1 MTDVVVAALMLLTG
15 LAMCTR
21 GALRMRHTF
30 PSWAAISGALIGAG
44 LIETTGAHHFL
55 HSPLSIGAAV
65 VAAAA
70 FGAASYQF
78 YEIAVLVAP
87 TTMGIAVAAAVM
99 VAFST
104 RWSWLIAGIGALVG
118 LVLGSFAIISS
129 LHRAVLTALTS
140 VSGATL
146 ALTGVLLLIGP
157 IDTVDLAH
165 GTTTQQVADNVWWL
179 IGGIA
184 LAVLGAAVQIIKG
197 ERHRVTMR
205 DRWVDADGGQLR
217 AT

>member
-44 LIETTGAHHFL
+44 LLESTGSHRFL
-55 HSPLSIGAAV
+55 ESPASLVAALVVGAAL
-65 VAAAA
+65 
-70 FGAASYQF
+70 GAACFQF
-78 YEIAVLVAP
+78 YEVTVLAVP
-87 TTMGIAVAAAVM
+87 TTMGIAVAAVVM
-99 VAFST
+99 VACNV
-104 RWSWLIAGIGALVG
+104 RWSWIIAGVGALIG
-118 LVLGSFAIISS
+118 LLLGSFAIISS
-129 LHRAVLTALTS
+129 LHRSVLMALTAL
-140 VSGATL
+140 SGAAL
-146 ALTGVLLLIGP
+146 AITGVMLLNGSINA
-157 IDTVDLAH
+157 VDLSHAH
-165 GTTTQQVADNVWWL
+165 TTQRVAGNVWWL
-179 IGGIA
+179 VGGLA